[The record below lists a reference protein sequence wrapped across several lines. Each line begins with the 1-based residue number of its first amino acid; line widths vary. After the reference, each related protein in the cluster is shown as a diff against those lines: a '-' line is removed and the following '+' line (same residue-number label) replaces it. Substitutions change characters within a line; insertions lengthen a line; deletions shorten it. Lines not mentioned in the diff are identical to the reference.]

1 MWQSIE
7 SFALAAVRRV
17 KYLSSGKFYPQ
28 RQTQLQNKGIQAMTR
43 KYSDM
48 NQHDALYKVAR
59 AYPGGL
65 EALAQKMDIS
75 ANVLRNKLAPGIESH
90 YPSFEE
96 VSQIVELCVAAEGKD
111 ALLPLH
117 ALLAR
122 HGMAAFVVPEPEQ
135 VSNDDLSQ
143 TVCRVMSQVGS
154 VAEVVSDA
162 LLDGVI
168 TPAEADLIEREF
180 QGALTALGEWRARIR
195 ARSGRA

>member
-1 MWQSIE
+1 
-7 SFALAAVRRV
+7 
-17 KYLSSGKFYPQ
+17 
-28 RQTQLQNKGIQAMTR
+28 MTR
-43 KYSDM
+43 RYSDM

-65 EALAQKMDIS
+65 EALAERMGVS
-75 ANVLRNKLAPGIESH
+75 VNVLRNKLAPGIDTH

-96 VSQIVELCVAAEGKD
+96 MSQIVELCYEASVKD
-111 ALLPLH
+111 ALLPIH

-122 HGMAAFVVPEPEQ
+122 HNMAAFVVPEPET
-135 VSNDDLSQ
+135 VNTDDLSQ

-168 TPAEADLIEREF
+168 TNAEADLIEREF

-195 ARSGRA
+195 ARGTVG

>member
-1 MWQSIE
+1 
-7 SFALAAVRRV
+7 
-17 KYLSSGKFYPQ
+17 
-28 RQTQLQNKGIQAMTR
+28 MTR

-48 NQHDALYKVAR
+48 NQHDALYKIAR

-65 EALAQKMDIS
+65 EALAQKMEIS
-75 ANVLRNKLAPGIESH
+75 SNVLRNKLAPGIESH

-96 VSQIVELCVAAEGKD
+96 VSQIVELCREAKVRD

-122 HGMAAFVVPEPEQ
+122 HGMAAFVVPEPEK
-135 VSNDDLSQ
+135 VNADDLSQ

-154 VAEVVSDA
+154 VAEAVSDA

-168 TPAEADLIEREF
+168 THTEADLIEREF

-195 ARSGRA
+195 ARSGVNRQ